1 MAAYQT
7 RKARETGLF
16 NACRYLPAPCT
27 RVLTNAYREKHMTAA
42 MHHSVTAL
50 EAMRT
55 RLNTSTVELFS
66 KTGRRSPVQKIR
78 YQIVGKG
85 PGAYHIKE
93 LATGKTVGWRNTWK
107 AASNFAQQME
117 LRADAQALIIGSGFE
132 S

>member
-78 YQIVGKG
+78 YQVVGKSSFF
-85 PGAYHIKE
+85 YVQE
-93 LATGKTVGWRNTWK
+93 LATGKAIGKFQTWK

-117 LRADAQALIIGSGFE
+117 TRADAQALIIGSGFE